1 MSSKKNLKLD
11 LVKLTTSVKKQT
23 HLNTCLAELDAK
35 IKELGDISH
44 LLNDPSF
51 IHHLCN
57 LVENLT
63 KMTLTGKEKKALVI
77 KTLVAT
83 FPVLN
88 NDADQERLS
97 KLIDFIVDSGIVQK
111 VRNSVAQTKT
121 VCSYIFKKLV

>member
-11 LVKLTTSVKKQT
+11 LVKLTSSVKKQT

-44 LLNDPSF
+44 LVNDPAF
-51 IHHLCN
+51 VHHLCN

-63 KMTLTGKEKKALVI
+63 KMTLTGADKKALVI
-77 KTLVAT
+77 KTIIAS

-88 NDADQERLS
+88 NDADKDKIS
-97 KLIDFIVDSGIVQK
+97 KLIDFIVDSGIIQK
-111 VRNSVAQTKT
+111 VSGTVAQTKT
-121 VCSYIFKKLV
+121 VCNYFLKKLA